1 MNILLFLHSIMENTI
16 EVAEKTLL
24 CYYFNK
30 SDSMKVCRKN
40 KL

>member
-1 MNILLFLHSIMENTI
+1 MNILLFLHSIMENTT

-24 CYYFNK
+24 YYYFNK